1 MESHFTVT
9 SSCDCAIKG
18 KFLHGEKKKWLRD
31 SLAYSDAHSYEP
43 VSEISPCFIEN
54 ICFTV
59 GTRWRGLSFTI
70 SGEIRAYFQP
80 YINQK
85 CANMCFCWCFCYI
98 LLPLFWSNLFYNFL
112 FYCICLF
119 CQRTRHVKQ
128 IISACL
134 ITKNSNAA
142 RYWIIIWYP
151 RCNKCICKMYF
162 LLFHNHP

>member
-1 MESHFTVT
+1 MFLKPKHFTYMSLFKCTLHGWNFRNSWWLKNKQTNNFFKHLRTLSSVVVSVHYNFWMESHFTVT

-85 CANMCFCWCFCYI
+85 RANMCFC
-98 LLPLFWSNLFYNFL
+98 
-112 FYCICLF
+112 
-119 CQRTRHVKQ
+119 
-128 IISACL
+128 
-134 ITKNSNAA
+134 
-142 RYWIIIWYP
+142 
-151 RCNKCICKMYF
+151 
-162 LLFHNHP
+162 

>member
-1 MESHFTVT
+1 MHVAWMKFPQFMMIKKQTNNFFLHLCTLSSVVVVSVHYNFWMESHFTVT

-85 CANMCFCWCFCYI
+85 CANMCFSPYFDLTCFTTFCFI
-98 LLPLFWSNLFYNFL
+98 AFVFFGKGQDMWNKLLV
-112 FYCICLF
+112 
-119 CQRTRHVKQ
+119 HV
-128 IISACL
+128 
-134 ITKNSNAA
+134 
-142 RYWIIIWYP
+142 
-151 RCNKCICKMYF
+151 
-162 LLFHNHP
+162 